1 MKHRLSKFDRLM
13 LIIGTLLLIL
23 LVVIGQFVFLSPLE
37 SELVT
42 KKQSLESEQKLL
54 DVMTGKNEEDTAKIT
69 EDTKELQKKVP
80 VSPLQ
85 EQLIFDLERAE
96 NVSNS
101 KILSMGFSKDSDVTM
116 ETTQTDAANTEETQN
131 PEATSETTPEN
142 TTDAAANQQAT
153 SASTSGGLKK
163 LTVSLSV
170 ESPTYED
177 LEKFIG
183 TLENLNRIVVV
194 ESINYSGGQ
203 EVTSIVAVPEIISY
217 SLNIS
222 AYYLPALEDLIADL
236 PKIDAPVP
244 ANKKNPLSTFSDTS
258 TAN

>member
-1 MKHRLSKFDRLM
+1 MKLRLSKFDRLM
-13 LIIGTLLLIL
+13 LIFGTLLLIL
-23 LVVIGQFVFLSPLE
+23 LIVIGQFVFLSPLK
-37 SELVT
+37 SELET

-54 DVMTGKNEEDTAKIT
+54 DVMNEKKEDDTAKIT

-101 KILSMGFSKDSDVTM
+101 KITSMGFSTDADVTM
-116 ETTQTDAANTEETQN
+116 EATQTDGANTEAGQTPET
-131 PEATSETTPEN
+131 TSGTTPEN
-142 TTDAAANQQAT
+142 TTDTAANQQAT
-153 SASTSGGLKK
+153 PATSSGLKK

-170 ESPTYED
+170 ESPTYEE

-203 EVTSIVAVPEIISY
+203 EVTSLVAVPEKISY

-222 AYYLPALEDLIADL
+222 AYYLPTLEDLIADL
-236 PKIDAPVP
+236 PKIDAPAP
-244 ANKKNPLSTFSDTS
+244 ANKKNPLSTFSDTTS
-258 TAN
+258 AN

>member
-1 MKHRLSKFDRLM
+1 MKLHLSKFDRLM
-13 LIIGTLLLIL
+13 LIFGTLLLIL
-23 LVVIGQFVFLSPLE
+23 LLVIGQFIFLNPLK

-54 DVMTGKNEEDTAKIT
+54 DVMAENKQEDTEKIT

-101 KILSMGFSKDSDVTM
+101 KILSMGFSQDADVTI
-116 ETTQTDAANTEETQN
+116 ETTQTDATNTEAGQT
-131 PEATSETTPEN
+131 PEATPEN
-142 TTDAAANQQAT
+142 TTDSAANQQET
-153 SASTSGGLKK
+153 PASSSGLKK
-163 LTVSLSV
+163 LTISLSV

-203 EVTSIVAVPEIISY
+203 EVTSIVAVPEKISY

-222 AYYLPALEDLIADL
+222 AYYLPSLEDLIADL
-236 PKIDAPVP
+236 PKIDAPSP
-244 ANKKNPLSTFSDTS
+244 ANKKNPLSTFADG
-258 TAN
+258 N

>member
-1 MKHRLSKFDRLM
+1 MKLRLSKFDRLM
-13 LIIGTLLLIL
+13 LIFGTLLLIL
-23 LVVIGQFVFLSPLE
+23 LLVIGQFIFLSPLK

-54 DVMTGKNEEDTAKIT
+54 DVIAENKQEGTEKIT

-101 KILSMGFSKDSDVTM
+101 KILSMGFSQDADVTI
-116 ETTQTDAANTEETQN
+116 ETTTTDATNMEAGQT
-131 PEATSETTPEN
+131 PEATSGATPEN
-142 TTDAAANQQAT
+142 TTDSAANQQET
-153 SASTSGGLKK
+153 PASSSGLKK
-163 LTVSLSV
+163 LSISLSV

-203 EVTSIVAVPEIISY
+203 EVTSIVAAPKKISY

-222 AYYLPALEDLIADL
+222 AYYLPTLEDLIADL
-236 PKIDAPVP
+236 PKIDAPAP
-244 ANKKNPLSTFSDTS
+244 ANKKNPLSTFADG
-258 TAN
+258 N

>member
-1 MKHRLSKFDRLM
+1 MKLRLAKFDRLM
-13 LIIGTLLLIL
+13 LIFGTLLLIL
-23 LVVIGQFVFLSPLE
+23 LIVIGQFVFLSPLK
-37 SELVT
+37 SELGT

-54 DVMTGKNEEDTAKIT
+54 DVMNGKKEDDSAKIT

-101 KILSMGFSKDSDVTM
+101 KITSMGFSQDADVTI
-116 ETTQTDAANTEETQN
+116 ETTQTDATNTEAGQT
-131 PEATSETTPEN
+131 PEATSGTIPEN
-142 TTDAAANQQAT
+142 TTNPAANQQET
-153 SASTSGGLKK
+153 LPSSSGLKK

-170 ESPTYED
+170 ESPTYGD
-177 LEKFIG
+177 LEKFIS

-203 EVTSIVAVPEIISY
+203 EVTSIAAVPEKISY

-236 PKIDAPVP
+236 PKIDAPAP
-244 ANKKNPLSTFSDTS
+244 ANKKNPLSTFSDT
-258 TAN
+258 TIAN